1 MTEKKSINFT
11 VVPHESDDADAQESV
26 YANFCAVNH
35 TPFDFTL
42 TFCQMS
48 PLSEKD
54 VLDAPGGSEGAEG
67 GTRTIHAPVKVKVVI
82 PAQLIPALGAA
93 LQENWRI
100 YQDAYSNV
108 GWAKGKMGGK
118 VH

>member
-1 MTEKKSINFT
+1 MTAKKSINFT
-11 VVPHESDDADAQESV
+11 VVPLEDDDKEPAESV

-42 TFCQMS
+42 TFCQMR

-54 VLDAPGGSEGAEG
+54 IEESPEGA
-67 GTRTIHAPVKVKVVI
+67 TQTVSAPVRVKVVI

>member
-1 MTEKKSINFT
+1 MTAKKSINFT
-11 VVPHESDDADAQESV
+11 VVPDEPEDAEGKVPSESV

-42 TFCQMS
+42 TFCEMK

-54 VLDAPGGSEGAEG
+54 VEEAPEAE
-67 GTRTIHAPVKVKVVI
+67 TRTIRAPVKVKVIV

-93 LQENWRI
+93 LQENWRV

>member
-11 VVPHESDDADAQESV
+11 VVPHEPDDADAQESV

-42 TFCQMS
+42 TFCEMH

-54 VLDAPGGSEGAEG
+54 LKDAPEGE
-67 GTRTIHAPVKVKVVI
+67 TRTIRAPVKVKVVI
-82 PAQLIPALGAA
+82 PAHFMPTLGAV
-93 LQENWRI
+93 LQENFRMF
-100 YQDAYSNV
+100 QDSYSNV

>member
-1 MTEKKSINFT
+1 MTAKKSINFT
-11 VVPHESDDADAQESV
+11 VVPDEPEDADGKAPCEIV
-26 YANFCAVNH
+26 YANFCGVNH

-42 TFCQMS
+42 TFCQMK
-48 PLSEKD
+48 PLKQKD
-54 VLDAPGGSEGAEG
+54 VEEGPEGA
-67 GTRTIHAPVKVKVVI
+67 TRTIRAPVKVKVVV
-82 PAQLIPALGAA
+82 PAQAISALGAA